1 MIDGSHV
8 PRGEVWV
15 EGAHQTAETADMAR
29 LAEPPALPLLP
40 QGYPLTISCP
50 ASAHRSLCADTAR
63 TLVSH
68 GFYLKLDVC
77 KHFDGEVKS
86 LRLLLEH
93 HRTLFRRTVV
103 NGKRETYDHI

>member
-1 MIDGSHV
+1 MG
-8 PRGEVWV
+8 G
-15 EGAHQTAETADMAR
+15 GAHQTAETVDMAR

-50 ASAHRSLCADTAR
+50 ASAHRSLCADKLS

-77 KHFDGEVKS
+77 KHFDGGEVPPS
-86 LRLLLEH
+86 SDGSPSHLSSESSCERQE
-93 HRTLFRRTVV
+93 RNV
-103 NGKRETYDHI
+103 